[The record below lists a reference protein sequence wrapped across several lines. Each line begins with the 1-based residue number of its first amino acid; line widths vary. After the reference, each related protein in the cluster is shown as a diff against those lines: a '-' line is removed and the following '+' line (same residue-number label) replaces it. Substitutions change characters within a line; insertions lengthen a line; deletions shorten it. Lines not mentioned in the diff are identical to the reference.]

1 MQFQVSQVGVFQPCQ
16 WEATPLP
23 TEAIEQ
29 WLTCSFRAKQWYN
42 LLSFFCNVKQLY
54 QFANGFIA
62 RVVLNRK
69 KDGHHI
75 IE

>member
-29 WLTCSFRAKQWYN
+29 WAD
-42 LLSFFCNVKQLY
+42 LLIQGQTMVQFVKL
-54 QFANGFIA
+54 
-62 RVVLNRK
+62 LL
-69 KDGHHI
+69 
-75 IE
+75 